1 SQSIEGVGSYFAY
14 IKLSEV
20 QQKQGNLLKALDSS
34 FSALEINKNF
44 PPALSQYFFILKS
57 AGINENDI
65 NENLKKSYPIFDVKG
80 LEILVG
86 VLYAHRNKL
95 LQYYIDEYNIEVNN
109 SVLAISAL
117 YNKKYEEAS
126 LIWEKENILDN
137 NIFSDVFTLLMVQEN
152 EELLRKLLQSMNLN
166 KKEKVELTSIVN
178 KSDNKLISFSET
190 IYDMIKNACINL
202 LRVDEESVFLET
214 YRKLNLNV
222 QQKEQLISSLINNGY
237 LKIAIDLLT
246 DELNTNS
253 KNYELIGLLADGYSR
268 QNRFKEALDLYTQ
281 LIEKVGSYS
290 SYNRLYNLYQK
301 INYSDGLPLIETQ
314 MKIILENE

>member
-1 SQSIEGVGSYFAY
+1 
-14 IKLSEV
+14 
-20 QQKQGNLLKALDSS
+20 
-34 FSALEINKNF
+34 
-44 PPALSQYFFILKS
+44 LSQYFFILKS